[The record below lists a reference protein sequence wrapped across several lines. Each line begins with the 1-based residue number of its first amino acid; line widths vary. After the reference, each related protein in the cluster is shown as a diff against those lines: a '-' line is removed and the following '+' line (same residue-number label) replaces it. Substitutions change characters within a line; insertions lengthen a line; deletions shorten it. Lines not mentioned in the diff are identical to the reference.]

1 MIGVLGVTLGS
12 IMGIGLS
19 LLLDKFRFPI
29 LPESIYY
36 GINYL
41 PIKIGVAD
49 SLSII
54 IAALLISF
62 VASLYPAYQAAR
74 LNPVDALR
82 YE

>member
-1 MIGVLGVTLGS
+1 
-12 IMGIGLS
+12 MGIGLS
-19 LLLDKFRFPI
+19 LLLDKFRFSI
-29 LPESIYY
+29 LPENIYY

-41 PIKIGVAD
+41 PIKISATD
-49 SLSII
+49 SISII

-62 VASLYPAYQAAR
+62 IASIYPAYQAAR